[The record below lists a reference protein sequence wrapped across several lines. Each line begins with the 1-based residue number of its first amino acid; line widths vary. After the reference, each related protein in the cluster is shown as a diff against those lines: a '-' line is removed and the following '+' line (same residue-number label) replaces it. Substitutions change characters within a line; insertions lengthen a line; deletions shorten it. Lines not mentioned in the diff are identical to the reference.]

1 MTKTDQQAVQQAVWK
16 VCFDQKRFI
25 FLNGINDT
33 IYQVLKKDF
42 NIWRFIQREPWNSST
57 NSCCLIVQVESP
69 GKISAS
75 IWPDK
80 EAGFLKL
87 ELATLWA
94 NLLLP
99 MNGNS
104 SAQLESA
111 ELGSRSCEGNAF
123 RRGGKIVGYTS
134 NLPKAMR
141 MLFNNNCN
149 RNSKSNRNNN
159 NLETLGQLLKSA
171 LLIDVECCGF
181 GYDIW

>member
-1 MTKTDQQAVQQAVWK
+1 
-16 VCFDQKRFI
+16 
-25 FLNGINDT
+25 
-33 IYQVLKKDF
+33 
-42 NIWRFIQREPWNSST
+42 
-57 NSCCLIVQVESP
+57 
-69 GKISAS
+69 
-75 IWPDK
+75 
-80 EAGFLKL
+80 
-87 ELATLWA
+87 
-94 NLLLP
+94 

-149 RNSKSNRNNN
+149 RNSNSNRNNN

-181 GYDIW
+181 GYDIWYQNTTNNPMMMAMMKMLYEGGGVSSGGVAAGGTAVSCKLVWNLF